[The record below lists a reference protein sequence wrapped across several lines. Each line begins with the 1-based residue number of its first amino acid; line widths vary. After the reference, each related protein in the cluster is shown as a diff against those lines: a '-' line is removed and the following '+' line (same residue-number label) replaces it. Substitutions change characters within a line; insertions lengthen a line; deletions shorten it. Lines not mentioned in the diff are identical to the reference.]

1 MHYIK
6 WLAIG
11 TAFSIGG
18 WVVYNQYLSVN
29 NVNDATAP
37 LTQIALENNKPLLS
51 GSWIYN
57 SGDCDS
63 KLVLDSVFSINFKA
77 DADLKRAGTINTSSN
92 DFIIDIDANK
102 YQNLITL
109 SEKAIA
115 NCDDIAAPQE
125 TPLIATYSPYPLNKH
140 FVYYKDADLLV
151 QVEDNDIFIFRRL
164 TRIREIKAMLNSSD
178 NEAI

>member
-1 MHYIK
+1 MRYIK

-11 TAFSIGG
+11 SIVSIGG
-18 WVVYNQYLSVN
+18 WVAYNQYLGVN
-29 NVNDATAP
+29 NVHDATEPMTLRAVKDS
-37 LTQIALENNKPLLS
+37 ELLS

-57 SGDCDS
+57 AGDCDS
-63 KLVLDSVFSINFKA
+63 KLVLDTVFAINFKA
-77 DADLKRAGTINTSSN
+77 NADSKRAGTINTSSK

-115 NCDDIAAPQE
+115 NCDAIEIPND
-125 TPLIATYSPYPLNKH
+125 TPLIVTYSPYPLNKQ

-151 QVEDNDIFIFRRL
+151 QVDDNDIFIFRRL
-164 TRIREIKAMLNSSD
+164 SRIREIKATLNSSD
-178 NEAI
+178 NEAT